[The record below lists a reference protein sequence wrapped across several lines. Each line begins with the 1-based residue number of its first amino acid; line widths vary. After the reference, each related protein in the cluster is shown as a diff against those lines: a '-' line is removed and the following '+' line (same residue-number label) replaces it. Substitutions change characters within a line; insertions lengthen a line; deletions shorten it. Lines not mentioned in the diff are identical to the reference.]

1 MGYSLSL
8 KCSLPRFLHAPLFY
22 LLQVFPQIS
31 LTLLVYINQTAAVW
45 VGSRLQSVSDLAS
58 RSPQWQ
64 FQPPENFGNSEKWQ
78 HLWLWVFSL
87 FRHIQVRELEPC
99 EQDSVFRAGRSEAGP
114 QGYCQVHEHRKG
126 NGALGKATKVEA
138 QVFSLMVGE
147 HRQLAGGP
155 TVQSFS

>member
-1 MGYSLSL
+1 MGSFLVPCNILGVLS
-8 KCSLPRFLHAPLFY
+8 SG
-22 LLQVFPQIS
+22 
-31 LTLLVYINQTAAVW
+31 AVW

-64 FQPPENFGNSEKWQ
+64 FQPPENFGNSEKKQ